1 MQDYGLPLKKA
12 MEQNEQTDDDR
23 GAFHRYY
30 TGEEWGSAP
39 HYELCL
45 DSGILGVE
53 GTVEAIL
60 AYLKVRGDP
69 LMTAANER
77 ADREEPKEKAYV
89 AVIAYIK
96 QLVQDGQLSFGGK
109 LPSERDMMATLGLG
123 RNSIREA
130 LRTLENMGLLSC
142 VHGKGNYLVN
152 RIGESFS
159 GVFSLLLFLKQS
171 DFQEVQQLRR
181 GLEIQSL
188 ILAVQAADFTAADA
202 QERWR
207 QSLEP
212 LRKLVEQMRQATGRD
227 RVACDS
233 AFHEALI
240 QCSAN
245 RLFAVLQK
253 AISSLCEAAI
263 ENVLTAATDARWQ
276 ALVDC
281 HEEIYQC
288 LLSRDVQGGIAAIDR
303 HYAEPAPEGLPPA

>member
-1 MQDYGLPLKKA
+1 
-12 MEQNEQTDDDR
+12 
-23 GAFHRYY
+23 
-30 TGEEWGSAP
+30 
-39 HYELCL
+39 
-45 DSGILGVE
+45 
-53 GTVEAIL
+53 
-60 AYLKVRGDP
+60 
-69 LMTAANER
+69 MTAANEC

-109 LPSERDMMATLGLG
+109 LPSERDMMATLSLG

-171 DFQEVQQLRR
+171 DFEEVQQLRR

-188 ILAVQAADFTAADA
+188 ILAMQAADFTAADA

-212 LRKLVEQMRQATGRD
+212 LRKLVEQMRQATGRN